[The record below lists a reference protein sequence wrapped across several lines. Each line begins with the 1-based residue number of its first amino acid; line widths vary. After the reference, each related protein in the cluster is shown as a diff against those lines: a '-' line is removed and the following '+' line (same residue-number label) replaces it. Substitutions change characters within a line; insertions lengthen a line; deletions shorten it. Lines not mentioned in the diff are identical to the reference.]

1 MRTEKE
7 SVENLWLSVIKLSI
21 IDFYMYDSTHYFM
34 NGVKKTKIPET
45 TKEQECL
52 RVDATKWLFD
62 EGEVLENSRN
72 VIDVT
77 PNDLS
82 NTSFVNLCNALG
94 SDYNEIRV
102 NLLKHDDYLSFIN
115 GFSNGTKNTK
125 FINRK
130 V

>member
-21 IDFYMYDSTHYFM
+21 IDFYMYDSNHYFM
-34 NGVKKTKIPET
+34 NGVKKTKIPEP

-62 EGEVLENSRN
+62 EDDELENSRN
-72 VIDVT
+72 VTDVNK
-77 PNDLS
+77 NDLS

-94 SDYNEIRV
+94 SDYTEIRS
-102 NLLKHDDYLSFIN
+102 NLLKYDDFLSFIN
-115 GFSNGTKNTK
+115 GFSNGTKNIK
-125 FINRK
+125 FFNRK